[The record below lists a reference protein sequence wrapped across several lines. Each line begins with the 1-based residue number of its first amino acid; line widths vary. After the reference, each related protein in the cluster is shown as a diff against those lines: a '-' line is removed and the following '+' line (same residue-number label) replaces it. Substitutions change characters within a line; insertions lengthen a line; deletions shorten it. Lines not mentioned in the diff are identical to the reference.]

1 MTEENRDLIELE
13 EQEEQ
18 ETVFVPS
25 PRWKRI
31 GAWILFAIVIVAL
44 GTWLVGI
51 AFPGWIEV
59 VKAWVSGLLG

>member
-1 MTEENRDLIELE
+1 MTEENRELIERE

-18 ETVFVPS
+18 EVFVPS

-31 GAWILFAIVIVAL
+31 GAWILFAIVIIAL
-44 GTWLVGI
+44 GTWLASI

-59 VKAWVSGLLG
+59 VKNWFFGLLG